1 MGQSIWERPSPLVLR
16 IGKSISLH
24 DPEEVACVEC
34 FSQLRAK
41 AFLYACYVVEVFSSS
56 ADGSNGEYD
65 REAMQSSFTW
75 CDSCATFQ
83 GCRCIRYSFF
93 CASECVLSCHTPFAL
108 TFHLLGVLRV
118 VAATCLPLAF
128 KSLVEVRVF
137 CLYSVAPNFKAAA
150 LLYRIPA

>member
-1 MGQSIWERPSPLVLR
+1 MKLCRALLPGVTRAPLFKVADALGIVSFVLQSV
-16 IGKSISLH
+16 
-24 DPEEVACVEC
+24 C
-34 FSQLRAK
+34 FL
-41 AFLYACYVVEVFSSS
+41 
-56 ADGSNGEYD
+56 
-65 REAMQSSFTW
+65 
-75 CDSCATFQ
+75 AT
-83 GCRCIRYSFF
+83 
-93 CASECVLSCHTPFAL
+93 LLFAL